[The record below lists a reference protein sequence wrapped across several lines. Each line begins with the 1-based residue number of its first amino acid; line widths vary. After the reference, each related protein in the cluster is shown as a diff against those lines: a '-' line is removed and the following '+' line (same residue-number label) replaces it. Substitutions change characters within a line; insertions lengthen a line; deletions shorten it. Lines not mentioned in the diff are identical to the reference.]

1 MIHAAVL
8 PVGAAHIT
16 NDIAI
21 GLQVDIDVAE
31 MIKVRYG
38 VCRPDAIN
46 RKEMINAM
54 MEDGGEKI
62 DNISRKEVAEIIEA
76 RMDELFDLVEKE
88 LKKITKQALFPGGVI
103 IVGGGAQMNG
113 VVEFAKNRLKL
124 PAHVGIPEYV
134 DGVVD
139 QLASP
144 QYATAVGLCLLGF
157 DAEEKSTGSRIFP
170 SSGPAGQS
178 GELIKKWLKMFLP

>member
-21 GLQVDIDVAE
+21 GLQVDIDIAE

-38 VCRPDAIN
+38 VCRPDTIN
-46 RKEMINAM
+46 RKEMIDTM

-88 LKKITKQALFPGGVI
+88 LKK
-103 IVGGGAQMNG
+103 
-113 VVEFAKNRLKL
+113 
-124 PAHVGIPEYV
+124 
-134 DGVVD
+134 
-139 QLASP
+139 
-144 QYATAVGLCLLGF
+144 
-157 DAEEKSTGSRIFP
+157 
-170 SSGPAGQS
+170 
-178 GELIKKWLKMFLP
+178 